1 MIFFGRI
8 LTKFGN
14 LLNCKNNN
22 MESVFQHDKS
32 MTFKSRSV
40 RVTLEFLTFNI
51 GLL

>member
-1 MIFFGRI
+1 
-8 LTKFGN
+8 
-14 LLNCKNNN
+14 

-32 MTFKSRSV
+32 MTIDFYIIVYLIYGMTFKGRSV